1 MMLDNLFLIYAFADK
16 LKKADNDLH
25 EIDYYD
31 KLIIGIQ
38 DFIRV
43 EKLHCKDC
51 RVLNAMLY
59 KYIKVF
65 HAIDLCNHDQDSEF
79 ISQLRRF
86 ADGLVSEIRLNRELN
101 EKIKC
106 EQNHK
111 I

>member
-43 EKLHCKDC
+43 EKLKNCTVKT
-51 RVLNAMLY
+51 A
-59 KYIKVF
+59 VF
-65 HAIDLCNHDQDSEF
+65 LMPCFTSI
-79 ISQLRRF
+79 
-86 ADGLVSEIRLNRELN
+86 
-101 EKIKC
+101 
-106 EQNHK
+106 
-111 I
+111 